1 MRHTLPGGIMK
12 ADKRS
17 KGGLRVRTRPQTV
30 TIAAILLALGSL
42 ANFLAPL
49 MLPAE
54 AGVVVY
60 VIIVLGVLGLVA
72 AGGLWMLERWALWL
86 TLVVSVLN
94 IFAAAPGLVFATE
107 LSGRLLATIG
117 VVGFALV
124 ILLAVLPGSRRTY
137 T

>member
-1 MRHTLPGGIMK
+1 M
-12 ADKRS
+12 
-17 KGGLRVRTRPQTV
+17 RTRSQIV
-30 TIAAILLALGSL
+30 TIAASLLALLSL

-54 AGVVVY
+54 AGSIVY
-60 VIIVLGVLGLVA
+60 LFIVLGVMGLVA
-72 AGGLWMLERWALWL
+72 AGGLWMLKRWALWL
-86 TLVVSVLN
+86 TIVVSVLN
-94 IFAAAPGLVFATE
+94 ILAAAPGLLFATE
-107 LSGRLLATIG
+107 FTGRVLATIG

>member
-1 MRHTLPGGIMK
+1 M
-12 ADKRS
+12 
-17 KGGLRVRTRPQTV
+17 RTRPQTV
-30 TIAAILLALGSL
+30 TIAAILLTLGSL

-54 AGVVVY
+54 AGSIVY
-60 VIIVLGVLGLVA
+60 VILVLGVLGLVGA
-72 AGGLWMLERWALWL
+72 AGLWMLKRWALWL
-86 TLVVSVLN
+86 TIVVSVLN
-94 IFAAAPGLVFATE
+94 ILAAAPGLVFATE

-124 ILLAVLPGSRRTY
+124 ILLAVLPGSRRAY

>member
-1 MRHTLPGGIMK
+1 M
-12 ADKRS
+12 
-17 KGGLRVRTRPQTV
+17 RTRPQTV

-54 AGVVVY
+54 AGSVVY

-72 AGGLWMLERWALWL
+72 AGGLWMLKRWALWL
-86 TLVVSVLN
+86 TIMVSVLN
-94 IFAAAPGLVFATE
+94 ILAAAPGLVFATE
-107 LSGRLLATIG
+107 LSGRLLAMIG
-117 VVGFALV
+117 IVAFALV
-124 ILLAVLPGSRRTY
+124 ILLAVLPGSRRNY

>member
-1 MRHTLPGGIMK
+1 M
-12 ADKRS
+12 
-17 KGGLRVRTRPQTV
+17 RTRPLPV
-30 TIAAILLALGSL
+30 TIAAIILALLSL

-54 AGVVVY
+54 AGSIVY
-60 VIIVLGVLGLVA
+60 LIIMLGVLGLVA
-72 AGGLWMLERWALWL
+72 AGGLWMLKGWALWL
-86 TLVVSVLN
+86 TVVVSVLN
-94 IFAAAPGLVFATE
+94 ILAAAPGLLFATE
-107 LSGRLLATIG
+107 FTGRVLATIG

>member
-1 MRHTLPGGIMK
+1 M
-12 ADKRS
+12 
-17 KGGLRVRTRPQTV
+17 RTRPQTV

-54 AGVVVY
+54 AGSIVY
-60 VIIVLGVLGLVA
+60 VILVLGVLGLVGA
-72 AGGLWMLERWALWL
+72 AGLWMLKRWALWL
-86 TLVVSVLN
+86 TIVVSVLN
-94 IFAAAPGLVFATE
+94 ILAAALGLVFATE

-124 ILLAVLPGSRRTY
+124 ILLAVLPGSRRAY

>member
-1 MRHTLPGGIMK
+1 M
-12 ADKRS
+12 
-17 KGGLRVRTRPQTV
+17 RTRPQTV

-54 AGVVVY
+54 AGSVVY

-72 AGGLWMLERWALWL
+72 AGGLWMLKRWALWL
-86 TLVVSVLN
+86 TIVVSVLN
-94 IFAAAPGLVFATE
+94 ILAAAPGLVFATE
-107 LSGRLLATIG
+107 LSGRLLAMLG
-117 VVGFALV
+117 VVSFALV
-124 ILLAVLPGSRRTY
+124 IVLAVLRGSRRTY